1 MAFLWVGMLST
12 QARNNYVYSSDRLS
26 SSMIISIFQDYHGFL
41 WLGTE
46 YGLNRFDGYR
56 YINYLHDRKD
66 STSLVDNTVV
76 SFMNDSQHNLWI
88 GTNRGL
94 VKFNY
99 ASNDFRTY
107 HFPHGVKP
115 RVTAM
120 VESDQGDIYI
130 GTSGYYGIYV
140 LRKGKSTI
148 EVAKEF
154 GVRDENFVYYLFQD
168 DKKNLWKCNHLTSF
182 GYYQMRHGKP
192 AGFKAFESSVGPI
205 NKFHQL
211 SDGRILI
218 VCLYGILEYNYN
230 TGKLK
235 KADYVLPQLS
245 GNLSIRSSYLD
256 SKGNL
261 YIGIKSLGLMVIPAG
276 KQRAEVVKGSN
287 AQVDLSRSNVV
298 AIFEDRT
305 QNLWIGTYDQGAYI
319 VNEQQTA
326 FKSWEFLSQ
335 NYMVS
340 GSTTALVPGD
350 NGDVWCAV
358 RNNGIYHFDGQGN
371 IVGHPNSPVGTNFL
385 YRDRQGDCWIST
397 ENVLFSYNP
406 MTGASQRKAK
416 FEGWGIYGIADDG
429 KGNLYVS
436 NFGKGFYIYNKYTG
450 RTINYNM
457 NQKGRL
463 GHLWNDWIESLIV
476 DRQGLVWMATMN
488 GLSCFDPATG
498 SFRPWGWLSQLEGL
512 HCTHVYESDRYGIL
526 VGTDA
531 GLYHFN
537 AKTKRVENFPHSE
550 VMEDKKI
557 CAIVE
562 DKKGELWISTSM
574 GIWEYNPKSKKF
586 IAHMNGNGLVT
597 REYTLNAAL
606 TTKDGM
612 IGFGTGDGLTVFYP
626 DVVRSSHVEMGDI
639 YLTNFIVGDKYVD
652 FLSNKFEIPYS
663 ENSFSM
669 EFSLLNFRNA
679 DNTSFEYSLNGG
691 KWISTAE
698 GTNRIFFYRLKP
710 GKYTIRVRAVN
721 NGVVSEKCKVLTVVV
736 NNPWYAT
743 WWAYLIYALIIGGI
757 IFMIV
762 LYYMRRKRVE
772 MEESKMRFLI
782 NATHDIRSPL
792 TLILGPLKKLKDRL
806 TDPDTL
812 ADLDII
818 DRNAQRLLLLVN
830 QILDRRK
837 IDMKQMHLH
846 CSETDL
852 VELIMGIKSLFQYNA
867 TQRDIT
873 LRLIHDSHPYMVW
886 IDKNNFDKVVSNLLS
901 NAFKFTPDGGEITIT
916 LEEDANSVRMIV
928 QDNGPGFQDEHPDR
942 FFDRFY
948 QGNGTPVSVQP
959 GTGIGLN
966 LCRSIVHMHGGTIK
980 AANRSDGHSGACFT
994 VELPKGNKHLKP
1006 EQMAETRPDG
1016 RVKQTPAYSRPNR
1029 NLKVALVDDDL
1040 ELAQYIKKELSNW
1053 FYMDIFPNGSKA
1065 LQALLVGDYDAVVS
1079 DIIMPEMDGV
1089 TLLKN
1094 IKNNT
1099 QISDLPVILLTS
1111 KSEVKDRLKGIKE
1124 GADAYISKPFNID
1137 ELRLLI
1143 VNHVDNVR
1151 RLRGKFSGAQSQD
1164 DTVENIEVKGNN
1176 DLLMD
1181 RIMKSINSNLSN
1193 PDFNVEMLMGEVGIS
1208 RTQLHRKMKEITG
1221 ISAGG
1226 FIRNIRLQQAARL
1239 IKEKKQNVT
1248 QIAYAVGFNSQT
1260 HFSSAFKKHFGM
1272 TPSEYANQEDTGESN
1287 PDQADS

>member
-1 MAFLWVGMLST
+1 MAVIWVGMLSAN
-12 QARNNYVYSSDRLS
+12 ARNRYVYSSDRLS
-26 SSMIISIFQDYHGFL
+26 SSMIISIFQDYHGFV
-41 WLGTE
+41 WVGTE

-66 STSLVDNTVV
+66 STTIVDNTVV
-76 SFMNDSQHNLWI
+76 SFMNDKQHNLWI

-94 VKFNY
+94 VKYNY
-99 ASNDFRTY
+99 ASNNFRTY

-120 VESDQGDIYI
+120 VENDHGDIYI
-130 GTSGYYGIYV
+130 GTSGYYGMYV
-140 LRKGKSTI
+140 LRKDKSEI
-148 EVAKEF
+148 EIAKEF
-154 GVRDENFVYYLFQD
+154 GVRDENFVYYIFQD
-168 DKKNLWKCNHLTSF
+168 DRKNLWKCNHLTSF
-182 GYYQMRHGKP
+182 GYYKMQEGKP
-192 AGFKAFESSVGPI
+192 VGFKAFESPVGPI

-211 SDGRILI
+211 NDGRILI
-218 VCLYGILEYNYN
+218 VCLYGILEYNYE

-235 KADYVLPQLS
+235 KANYVLPQLS

-261 YIGIKSLGLMVIPAG
+261 YIGIKSLGLMVIPVG
-276 KQRAEVVKGSN
+276 RRKAEVVKGSN
-287 AQVDLSRSNVV
+287 ALVDLGRSNVV

-305 QNLWIGTYDQGAYI
+305 HNLWIGTYDQGAYI
-319 VNEQQTA
+319 VNQQQPP
-326 FKSWEFLSQ
+326 FKSWEFSSQ
-335 NYMVS
+335 NYIVS

-350 NGDVWCAV
+350 NNDIWCAV
-358 RNNGIYHFDGQGN
+358 RNNGIYRFDNQGN
-371 IVGHPNSPVGTNFL
+371 IIGHPHSPVGTNFL
-385 YRDRQGDCWIST
+385 YRDRQGDYWIST

-406 MTGASQRKAK
+406 ITGAYQEKAK
-416 FEGWGIYGIADDG
+416 FEGWGIYCIADDG

-436 NFGKGFYIYNKYTG
+436 NFGKGLYIYNKYTG
-450 RTINYNM
+450 QTVNHNM
-457 NQKGRL
+457 NHKGKL
-463 GHLWNDWIESLIV
+463 GHLWNDWIESLLV
-476 DRQGLVWMATMN
+476 DERGLVWMATMN
-488 GLSCFDPATG
+488 GLSCLDPTTG

-512 HCTHVYESDRYGIL
+512 HCTHVYESSKHGIL

-531 GLYHFN
+531 GLYCFN
-537 AKTKRVENFPHSE
+537 DKTRRVEPFPHSE
-550 VMEDKKI
+550 ALEDKKI

-562 DKKGELWISTSM
+562 DERGTLWISTSM
-574 GIWEYNPKSKKF
+574 GIWEYNPKSKTF

-606 TTKDGM
+606 STKDGM
-612 IGFGTGDGLTVFYP
+612 LGFGTGDGLTVFYP
-626 DVVRSSHVEMGDI
+626 DAVRNTHVEMGDI

-652 FLSNKFEIPYS
+652 FLTDKFEIPYS

-669 EFSLLNFRNA
+669 EFSLLNFRNP
-679 DNTSFEYSLNGG
+679 DNTSFEYSMNGG
-691 KWISTAE
+691 KWLSTNE
-698 GTNRIFFYRLKP
+698 GGNRIFFYRLKP
-710 GKYTIRVRAVN
+710 GTYTIRVRAVN
-721 NGVVSEKCKVLTVVV
+721 NGIVSEKVKVLTVVV

-757 IFMIV
+757 IFMTV

-792 TLILGPLKKLKDRL
+792 TLILGPLKKLKENL
-806 TDPDTL
+806 TDTDAL

-830 QILDRRK
+830 QILDERK
-837 IDMKQMHLH
+837 IDMKQMRLH

-852 VELIMGIKSLFQYNA
+852 VELIVGIKSLFQYNA
-867 TQRDIT
+867 NQRNIS
-873 LRLIHDSHPYMVW
+873 LRFIHDEHPYMVW

-901 NAFKFTPDGGEITIT
+901 NAFKFTPDGGEITIA
-916 LEEDANSVRMIV
+916 LKEDEKTVRMIV
-928 QDNGPGFQDEHPDR
+928 QDNGPGLQGEHPER
-942 FFDRFY
+942 FFERFY
-948 QGNGTPVSVQP
+948 QSKSASMSVSP

-966 LCRSIVHMHGGTIK
+966 LCRSIVQMHGGTIK
-980 AANRSDGHSGACFT
+980 ANNRTDGHSGACFM
-994 VELPKGNKHLKP
+994 VDILKGNKHLTL
-1006 EQMAETRPDG
+1006 EQMIESRSTEQD
-1016 RVKQTPAYSRPNR
+1016 KQAQVRTRPNR

-1040 ELAQYIKKELSNW
+1040 ELAQYIKKELGNW
-1053 FYMDIFPNGSKA
+1053 FYIDIFPNGNKA
-1065 LQALLVGDYDAVVS
+1065 LQAILLGNYDAVVS

-1099 QISDLPVILLTS
+1099 QISELPVILLTS
-1111 KSEVKDRLKGIKE
+1111 KSEVKDRLEGIKE

-1137 ELRLLI
+1137 ELRFLI
-1143 VNHVDNVR
+1143 ANQVDNVR
-1151 RLRGKFSGAQSQD
+1151 RLRGKFSGAQSQE
-1164 DTVENIEVKGNN
+1164 DTVEQIEVKGND
-1176 DLLMD
+1176 DLLME
-1181 RIMKSINSNLSN
+1181 RIMKCSNANLSN
-1193 PDFNVEMLMGEVGIS
+1193 PDFNVEMLMTEIGIS

-1226 FIRNIRLQQAARL
+1226 FIRNLRLQQAARL
-1239 IKEKKQNVT
+1239 IKEKKQNIT

-1272 TPSEYANQEDTGESN
+1272 TPSEYANQENEGE
-1287 PDQADS
+1287 PDANT